1 VLITEWDQLEIQGYA
16 PLQVLQDQG
25 WASFHEHDL
34 HFVLLC
40 SKLSVEVS
48 EKTVTQKLYHV
59 LEESVRKIVF
69 HK

>member
-1 VLITEWDQLEIQGYA
+1 
-16 PLQVLQDQG
+16 
-25 WASFHEHDL
+25 
-34 HFVLLC
+34 
-40 SKLSVEVS
+40 VEVS